1 MKITGVETIQC
12 AAFANLVWLRLHTD
26 EGLVGLGET
35 IRNPQA
41 VVAYVHET
49 CAPYLLGKDPR
60 QIDRHHDALANR
72 VGSHFDGFPTRSI
85 EIRGNSAVDLALW
98 DLLGQALGQPVT
110 QLLGGF
116 TRERIRVYN
125 TCAGYSYNTELAGKS
140 GSTAAARPYEDL
152 EAQLHRPAELAQSLL
167 AEGITAMKIWPFD
180 QAAIAGGGHAI
191 SPSEL
196 AAGL

>member
-1 MKITGVETIQC
+1 MKITAVETIQC

-26 EGLVGLGET
+26 DGIVGLGET

-41 VVAYVHET
+41 VAAYIHET

-116 TRERIRVYN
+116 TRDRIRVYN
-125 TCAGYSYNTELAGKS
+125 TCAGYSYAGEPARQTPTRI
-140 GSTAAARPYEDL
+140 STRRSIARPSSRR
-152 EAQLHRPAELAQSLL
+152 AC
-167 AEGITAMKIWPFD
+167 
-180 QAAIAGGGHAI
+180 
-191 SPSEL
+191 SPRASP
-196 AAGL
+196 G